1 MGCAIHTTNYRPHR
15 HGLWTPFF
23 VNNIFHLKNYV
34 MAEIHVESRKHTSSA
49 WIWILVSLIII
60 AAVAYFLTRNNRTGE
75 NQINGNPVSYMHEHP
90 ATQGIYYLV
99 QVA

>member
-1 MGCAIHTTNYRPHR
+1 MDI
-15 HGLWTPFF
+15 
-23 VNNIFHLKNYV
+23 IFCEQYFSLKNYV

-75 NQINGNPVSYMHEHP
+75 NHINGNPVSYMHEHP
-90 ATQGIYYLV
+90 APQGIYYLV
-99 QVA
+99 QAA